1 MGLSSWVRGGL
12 DWLEE
17 KAETVTEVADTV
29 DRVAGAL
36 APDRGG
42 QGSLTITTGPDG
54 GRQVST
60 TETPAPPG
68 PGDGILSGKMNLG
81 GFQIPT
87 VALVVAAAALVFFRV
102 KF

>member
-1 MGLSSWVRGGL
+1 MGLTSWVRGGL
-12 DWLEE
+12 DWIEKVAEPVEE
-17 KAETVTEVADTV
+17 IAETVAS
-29 DRVAGAL
+29 VAGAL
-36 APDRGG
+36 APEKGG
-42 QGSLTITTGPDG
+42 KGSVTITTGPDG

-81 GFQIPT
+81 GFQVPT